1 MATAAVVVIALDNRV
16 QIHCLEFGKRA
27 SLLWHAALDTSPVV
41 GNLVGSLTIQW
52 LVFIHLFRSHS
63 SKSFCT

>member
-16 QIHCLEFGKRA
+16 QIHCLEFGKRV

-41 GNLVGSLTIQW
+41 GNLAIW
-52 LVFIHLFRSHS
+52 
-63 SKSFCT
+63 